1 MKTMTGTCVPM
12 ITPMTESEAVDFD
25 SLAGLTE
32 YLAGCGCTALYPCGT
47 TGEVMNLTLEERR
60 KIVRTVVDAA
70 RGRIPVFAQ
79 VGGLSTSESAGLA
92 MDAHA
97 AGADGIGILTPTYYP
112 LGDEELFDYYV
123 RVAGSVPKD
132 FPVYIYGI
140 PGLAVNRL
148 SAPLVEKIA
157 DACENIIGI
166 KYSVSDILTLMSFK
180 RIRNNRFRVLV
191 SPAQMLL
198 PALAIGVDGIV
209 SGNCNVFA
217 EDINE
222 MFRLFK
228 EKEIEKCRALQGRLT
243 LLAEAMADKEAAK
256 CKALLCRRGII
267 KSDAMRSPQKKL
279 SESEKNELFSVVD
292 KIIVDEGEKV

>member
-1 MKTMTGTCVPM
+1 MKTMSGTCVPM
-12 ITPMTESEAVDFD
+12 ITPMTESEDVDFD
-25 SLAGLTE
+25 SLERLTE
-32 YLAGCGCTALYPCGT
+32 YLTGCGCSALYPCGT
-47 TGEVMNLTLEERR
+47 TGEVVNLTLDERR
-60 KIVRTVVDAA
+60 RIVRTVVDAA

-79 VGGLSTSESAGLA
+79 VGGLPTRDSARLA
-92 MDAHA
+92 MDAWH

-112 LGDEELFDYYV
+112 LDDREMLDYYI

-140 PGLAVNRL
+140 PGMAVNRL
-148 SAPLVEKIA
+148 SPSLVEKIA

-180 RIRNNRFRVLV
+180 RIRNNCFRVLV

-198 PALAIGVDGIV
+198 PALAIGADGIV
-209 SGNCNVFA
+209 SGNCNVFS

-228 EKEIEKCRALQGRLT
+228 EKETAKCRALQERLS
-243 LLAEAMADKEAAK
+243 LIAEAMADKEAAK
-256 CKALLCRRGII
+256 CKALLCRKGVI
-267 KSDAMRSPQKKL
+267 KSDAMRGPQRKL
-279 SESEKNELFSVVD
+279 NEAEKNELFSFVD
-292 KIIVDEGEKV
+292 EIIVG